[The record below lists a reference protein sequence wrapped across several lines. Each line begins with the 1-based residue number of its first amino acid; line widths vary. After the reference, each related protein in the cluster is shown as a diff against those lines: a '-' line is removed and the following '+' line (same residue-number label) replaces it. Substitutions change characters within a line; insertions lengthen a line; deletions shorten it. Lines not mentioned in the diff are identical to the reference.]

1 MVTHS
6 GLRLF
11 YTESASLQPTLPKQ
25 STSGRLAVAEPRSR
39 SRTNSRCRGLDSA
52 RNVYIPEPSPVGLGR
67 PDRGENHETPR
78 FSHFLFPYLL
88 LRRTRPPVADRATAP
103 DAKMA
108 RRAPPLR
115 RPSKSWA
122 PSLGHQ
128 CTQVPVDRGNRR
140 RPLLH
145 RVWPPT
151 SPSLPNHVHRF
162 NSLQCPPR
170 RRERAVA
177 LRQPGLGAG
186 AI

>member
-25 STSGRLAVAEPRSR
+25 GTSGRLAVAEPRSR

-67 PDRGENHETPR
+67 PDRGENHETRLGSLTFFFLTYFCGGPGHLWRTEPPR
-78 FSHFLFPYLL
+78 LTPKW
-88 LRRTRPPVADRATAP
+88 P
-103 DAKMA
+103 
-108 RRAPPLR
+108 RRAPLR

-162 NSLQCPPR
+162 NSLQCPPH